1 MTPMIYFDPDED
13 RVEESD
19 KEECAQYR
27 RLIRRFDRRHL
38 RGIGWRYMKMRK
50 TPGGVLVGGRV
61 KSDETLGNGCS
72 STKSLLILENVERVV
87 ELG

>member
-1 MTPMIYFDPDED
+1 
-13 RVEESD
+13 
-19 KEECAQYR
+19 
-27 RLIRRFDRRHL
+27 
-38 RGIGWRYMKMRK
+38 MRK